1 MKYQSLL
8 VIPFLVLAATQGF
21 AAGDLS
27 RNSPQEAVLEMGTK
41 DGRMYF
47 KPNHLEF
54 ETGKAYKILLKNMD
68 SIKHEIEATEF
79 VEKIFTRKVEVKHDG
94 KLIAEIKG
102 SIREIEVGP
111 NAEVEWY
118 LVPVQTGVK
127 LAMNCALKDH
137 REAGMFGTI
146 TVN

>member
-27 RNSPQEAVLEMGTK
+27 RNNPQEVVLEMGTK

-54 ETGKAYKILLKNMD
+54 
-68 SIKHEIEATEF
+68 
-79 VEKIFTRKVEVKHDG
+79 
-94 KLIAEIKG
+94 
-102 SIREIEVGP
+102 
-111 NAEVEWY
+111 
-118 LVPVQTGVK
+118 
-127 LAMNCALKDH
+127 
-137 REAGMFGTI
+137 
-146 TVN
+146 